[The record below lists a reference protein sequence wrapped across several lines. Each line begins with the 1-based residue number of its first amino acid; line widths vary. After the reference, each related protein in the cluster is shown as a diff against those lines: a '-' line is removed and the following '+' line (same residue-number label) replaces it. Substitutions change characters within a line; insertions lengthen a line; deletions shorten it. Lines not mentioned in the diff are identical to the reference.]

1 MISILLVKHEVREK
15 DGAKCNKQTLLSN
28 DANTFCG
35 WFWMEREQYLSLWK
49 KKSLEIRN

>member
-1 MISILLVKHEVREK
+1 MLQVTREAKLSTSCLYKSGTMISILLVKHEVREK

-35 WFWMEREQYLSLWK
+35 
-49 KKSLEIRN
+49 